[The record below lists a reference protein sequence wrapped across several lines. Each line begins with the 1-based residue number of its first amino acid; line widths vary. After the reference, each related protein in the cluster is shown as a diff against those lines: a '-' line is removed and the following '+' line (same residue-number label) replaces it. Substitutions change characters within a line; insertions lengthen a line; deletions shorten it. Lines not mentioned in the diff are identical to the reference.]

1 LVLAPQAGAATT
13 YTVTNTNDDGAGS
26 LRQAVADANNNA
38 GADIIV
44 FDASAAGTITLTTG
58 EIAIRDDVSIT
69 GLGAVNSTISGN
81 NNSRIFYMYDS
92 AAMLTISI
100 SALTLTDGSTG
111 YNGGAILSTG
121 NDLTLSSIVITGN
134 ASADEGGGVYSG
146 DLRGNSYSGDTGR
159 NAQLTIID
167 SEISDNTA
175 TYDGGGLKLHSVGDV
190 TITNTVISGNTAGR
204 EGGGA
209 AVDGVGNVLIHSS
222 TIDQN
227 TSANEG
233 GGLYS
238 SNNDSLTMTNST
250 VSGNQAFDGA
260 GLSLYSTGEVLIAN
274 STIANNV
281 ADANNGHGGALYSY
295 SSDGDIRIVFCT
307 ISGNSANSD
316 TVRLQYLN
324 GYGVDLTGTIIS
336 DNTTIDGS
344 GTQAVDL
351 YLDGPVPAAVTV
363 SSSLIMGTTA
373 GGSFTDG
380 GGNVNGVS
388 AQLGVLADNGGATFT
403 MEPAVGSPVID
414 AGPLTWTAF
423 TGDGFDQRLTP
434 YVRVYNGRSDM
445 GAFEVQSELAP
456 LTTTTTVGTDPVV
469 PAFTG

>member
-1 LVLAPQAGAATT
+1 
-13 YTVTNTNDDGAGS
+13 
-26 LRQAVADANNNA
+26 
-38 GADIIV
+38 
-44 FDASAAGTITLTTG
+44 
-58 EIAIRDDVSIT
+58 
-69 GLGAVNSTISGN
+69 
-81 NNSRIFYMYDS
+81 
-92 AAMLTISI
+92 MLTISI

-146 DLRGNSYSGDTGR
+146 DTGGNLYSGDTGR

-167 SEISDNTA
+167 SEISDNAA

-227 TSANEG
+227 TSGNDG

-250 VSGNQAFDGA
+250 VSGNQASDGA
-260 GLSLYSTGEVLIAN
+260 GLSLYLSGEVLIAN

-281 ADANNGHGGALYSY
+281 ADSNFGAGGALYSY

-316 TVRLQYLN
+316 TVRLRYLN

-351 YLDGPVPAAVTV
+351 DLDGPLSAAVTV